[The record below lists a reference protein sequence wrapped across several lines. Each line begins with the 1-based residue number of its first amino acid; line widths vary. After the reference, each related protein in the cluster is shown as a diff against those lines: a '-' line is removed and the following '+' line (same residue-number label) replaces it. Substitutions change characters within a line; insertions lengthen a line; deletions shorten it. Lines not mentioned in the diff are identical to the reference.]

1 MKIKIPA
8 STANLGPGFDVMGAG
23 LSLYLELTV
32 EKADNTAVSY
42 SGLGSV
48 PLNPLDNFICQIAVF
63 VANAHK
69 KILPNYKLHIN
80 NPIPLGRG
88 LGSSGSAIIGAI
100 SMADQLLELNLT
112 RQEILDL
119 AVIVEGHPDNV
130 AGSLFG
136 SFVTCFVRC
145 PLPKWNDEWHIA
157 GNTVPTPESLLSDSG
172 VIGSHL
178 TQVTPLKVN
187 PAIKCIAIIPEF
199 TLMTSLARSVL
210 PDSYSR
216 QDIIFNMSRL
226 NTFSFAIGA
235 EQVEHQVIYESMQ
248 DKIHQSYRAHLVP
261 GLAKILQLNPSTCP
275 GLAGICLSGAGP
287 TVLVLATDNLDKI
300 GSQIVGMFGN
310 ERDQDGST
318 IKSRYLVLDF
328 DKTGLVVE

>member
-32 EKADNTAVSY
+32 EKSDITTISY
-42 SGLGSV
+42 SGLGTV
-48 PLNPLDNFICQIAVF
+48 PLDPKDNFICQIAVY
-63 VANAHK
+63 VANAFNRT
-69 KILPNYKLHIN
+69 LPHYKLHIN

-100 SMADQLLELNLT
+100 AMADQLLGLKLSK
-112 RQEILDL
+112 QEILDY

-145 PLPKWNDEWHIA
+145 PLPKWNDDWCVA
-157 GNTVPTPESLLSDSG
+157 GSKVPTPMSLLQEHN
-172 VIGSHL
+172 VIGTHL

-187 PAIKCIAIIPEF
+187 PAIKCVAIIPEF
-199 TLMTSLARSVL
+199 TLLTSLARSVL

-226 NTFSFAIGA
+226 NTLTFAIGA
-235 EQVEHQVIYESMQ
+235 EHVEHQVIYESMQ

-261 GLAKILQLNPSTCP
+261 GLSTVLQLNPTTCP

-287 TVLVLATDNLDKI
+287 TVLVLATDNLNEI
-300 GSQIVGMFGN
+300 GTTIVEMFKNEKDQNGN
-310 ERDQDGST
+310 AIE
-318 IKSRYLVLDF
+318 SRYLILDF
-328 DKTGLVVE
+328 DKSGLVIQ